1 MIPRN
6 ESAEESKGDTAA
18 TLRLSNQKKRDSGKF
33 NTSKCLWGKYCHVM
47 ALARWYLHMCE
58 NNAKPDDI
66 LSSFW
71 DYLGQVHVTYK
82 DIIEN

>member
-1 MIPRN
+1 M
-6 ESAEESKGDTAA
+6 
-18 TLRLSNQKKRDSGKF
+18 
-33 NTSKCLWGKYCHVM
+33 M
-47 ALARWYLHMCE
+47 ALAHWYLHMCE

-71 DYLGQVHVTYK
+71 DYLGQVHVTDK